1 MSQKKFKPLYLIIT
15 VLIAIT
21 AVVFFPSPNTEV
33 RALDPTTYTATFV
46 YGDQILD
53 TRIVTAGGNLK
64 ESDLPIASKLPQLGE
79 NDMFLW
85 RYSYE
90 ITPETLTTIN
100 YSLTDGDPST
110 DNVLISNI
118 NSNVTLYLIIQ
129 KDPTKQH
136 KVTFKFPDGTQTTMT
151 VYHGEDCE
159 DPDYPLGFCE
169 KVVYSASLKNV
180 KEDMTI
186 EVTVDQTMKY
196 IFLIGCATALLASIV
211 VIVIVILKVVNA
223 PENDDDEDKITEET
237 DTKKK

>member
-1 MSQKKFKPLYLIIT
+1 MSQKIFKPLYLIIT

-21 AVVFFPSPNTEV
+21 AVVFFPSPNAEV
-33 RALDPTTYTATFV
+33 RAEDPTTYTVTFV
-46 YGDQILD
+46 YSNQTLK
-53 TRIVTAGGNLK
+53 TMTVPAGGNLK
-64 ESDLPIASKLPQLGE
+64 ESDLPSSQLPQLGE
-79 NDMFLW
+79 NDMFVWFYTNGSTL
-85 RYSYE
+85 
-90 ITPETLTTIN
+90 ETIK
-100 YSLTDGDPST
+100 YSLIDGNQST

-118 NSNVTLYLIIQ
+118 NSNLTLYPEVY
-129 KDPTKQH
+129 KDPSKQH

-169 KVVYSASLKNV
+169 RVVYSASLKNI

-186 EVTVDQTMKY
+186 EVTIDQTMKY

-223 PENDDDEDKITEET
+223 PENDDDEDETIEEKDTE
-237 DTKKK
+237 KK